1 MPGID
6 ERASD
11 DSRTIQAGEHRPDMG
26 QAPRRPLHSRRIAR
40 AGSTRPSADD
50 QYFEHINPN
59 DLPTD
64 ERTGP
69 PATTRQHRSAFPM
82 GRVFG
87 GIGAK
92 PSEPGSG

>member
-6 ERASD
+6 KRTYD

-26 QAPRRPLHSRRIAR
+26 QAPAAPLHSRRIAR
-40 AGSTRPSADD
+40 TGSARPSADD
-50 QYFEHINPN
+50 QYLEHINPN
-59 DLPTD
+59 GVLTD

-82 GRVFG
+82 GGVFR

-92 PSEPGSG
+92 PSEPDSG

>member
-6 ERASD
+6 KRTYD
-11 DSRTIQAGEHRPDMG
+11 DSRAIQVGERRPDMRP
-26 QAPRRPLHSRRIAR
+26 ARAAPLHSRHIAR
-40 AGSTRPSADD
+40 TGSARPSADD

-92 PSEPGSG
+92 PSEPESG